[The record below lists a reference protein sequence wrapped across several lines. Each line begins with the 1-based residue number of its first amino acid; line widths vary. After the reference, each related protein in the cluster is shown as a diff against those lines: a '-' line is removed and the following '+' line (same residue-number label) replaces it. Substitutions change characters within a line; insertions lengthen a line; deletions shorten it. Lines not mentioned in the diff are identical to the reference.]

1 MGKTGVIIIIAV
13 FLTVIILLLIAG
25 GYRLKKTFYSLSTDK
40 VSGHVR
46 FALITDLHSCRYGRN
61 MEELVG
67 AIASCKPDYILLGG
81 DIYDHKLK
89 DTNADVFLA
98 RIAEEYPCFYVSG
111 NHEYYREDFENLFQH
126 IRDLGITVL
135 EGEHVMIGNI
145 ALLGAR
151 DPYLYG
157 DETMES
163 DIVNALEGTSGEM
176 YRILLSHR
184 PEKTDIYGRYDI
196 DLVLSGHAHGGQ
208 WRIPGLI
215 EGVYAP
221 HQGLL
226 PKITA
231 GVYELANGKLIVSKG
246 LARETTIIPRL
257 FNNPEIVI
265 IDIN

>member
-1 MGKTGVIIIIAV
+1 
-13 FLTVIILLLIAG
+13 
-25 GYRLKKTFYSLSTDK
+25 
-40 VSGHVR
+40 
-46 FALITDLHSCRYGRN
+46 
-61 MEELVG
+61 
-67 AIASCKPDYILLGG
+67 
-81 DIYDHKLK
+81 
-89 DTNADVFLA
+89 
-98 RIAEEYPCFYVSG
+98 
-111 NHEYYREDFENLFQH
+111 
-126 IRDLGITVL
+126 
-135 EGEHVMIGNI
+135 MIGNI

-157 DETMES
+157 DETMEN

-221 HQGLL
+221 HQGIL
-226 PKITA
+226 PRITA
-231 GVYELANGKLIVSKG
+231 GIYELANGKLIVSKG
-246 LARETTIIPRL
+246 LARETTIVPRL